1 MAMTSD
7 DLIALLPMLL
17 TGVAAVAV
25 MIAIAIRRDH
35 RAALALT
42 VVGLL
47 AAIDTI
53 PLAARMGVRR
63 VTPLLVIDGYALFL
77 IGLFLLAALAVAF
90 LSYDALRRRTG
101 RQCEEF
107 YILLLTATLGAEVM
121 VASSHFASLVVGLEM
136 LGISIVAMVAYPVT
150 SAHSVEAG
158 IKYLILSGA
167 SSAFLLLGVSLIYAQ
182 QGTMSFADIRMRL
195 AFSGESGV
203 AIAGIALVIVGVGFK
218 LSLVPFHMWAPDVYQ
233 GAPAP
238 VTGFVSTVSKGA
250 VLGFLLR
257 YVHGVTS
264 EPLVIALGVLAAASM
279 LAGNLLALMQQNIKR
294 MLAYS
299 SIAHLGYMLVAVI
312 AGGAL
317 AASAV
322 AYYLFGYFVMTLG
335 AFAVISIWSAAGAGD
350 GSSEREHFA
359 DYRGLFWRRPWLS
372 AAFALAL
379 LALAG
384 IPLTVGFIAK
394 FFAIAA
400 GVGGARW
407 ALVIIL
413 VVGSAIGLYYYLRLV
428 VTLFATDLAAESPA
442 GAANPAGGGMARGVL
457 VVLTAALIG
466 FGIFPGPVLAVI
478 RAATLSLL

>member
-1 MAMTSD
+1 
-7 DLIALLPMLL
+7 
-17 TGVAAVAV
+17 
-25 MIAIAIRRDH
+25 
-35 RAALALT
+35 
-42 VVGLL
+42 
-47 AAIDTI
+47 
-53 PLAARMGVRR
+53 
-63 VTPLLVIDGYALFL
+63 
-77 IGLFLLAALAVAF
+77 
-90 LSYDALRRRTG
+90 
-101 RQCEEF
+101 
-107 YILLLTATLGAEVM
+107 
-121 VASSHFASLVVGLEM
+121 
-136 LGISIVAMVAYPVT
+136 
-150 SAHSVEAG
+150 
-158 IKYLILSGA
+158 
-167 SSAFLLLGVSLIYAQ
+167 
-182 QGTMSFADIRMRL
+182 
-195 AFSGESGV
+195 
-203 AIAGIALVIVGVGFK
+203 
-218 LSLVPFHMWAPDVYQ
+218 
-233 GAPAP
+233 
-238 VTGFVSTVSKGA
+238 VSKGA

-264 EPLVIALGVLAAASM
+264 EPLVIALSVLAAASM

-317 AASAV
+317 AASAI

-350 GSSEREHFA
+350 GSPEREDFA
-359 DYRGLFWRRPWLS
+359 DYRGLFWRRPWLA
-372 AAFALAL
+372 AAFTLAL

-407 ALVIIL
+407 ALVIVL

-428 VTLFATDLAAESPA
+428 VTLFATDLATEPSSS
-442 GAANPAGGGMARGVL
+442 AAIPAGGGMAGGVL

-478 RAATLSLL
+478 HAATLSLL